1 MSSLLRRALLCATPL
16 LVATHT
22 VSCGSGSVAFDVTV
36 PRSVLDAAEWIEV
49 GAFRS
54 TSCGSLGPML
64 AAGIPE
70 QGYTSRVAF
79 RVKDGAPSFGDLP
92 RGNYAF
98 GVVARGSDCTVLA
111 TGCTEANIA
120 DASRVAVQLTASPET
135 RGTCSSDATCRAAR
149 CVPTIGAGCSLQL
162 VGAGPL
168 ANPLKEAGTLISAPA
183 IAPTRNG
190 FLIAYREVDGE
201 EEGGRLTVLPIDAQG
216 GALQPTRR
224 SLYKRCAGSD
234 EADGAAIALRGEK
247 GWVAIS
253 RFPGECNNN
262 DGGVELWEIDT
273 SDPKLVLQAGLS
285 SIPGA
290 SVHLSRAHA
299 ITALP
304 GSFLLGF
311 VQTDAKLARATPFD
325 TYLLPDSGAVT
336 VASGAVDSWVAASD
350 STLAVLVLGGESGQP
365 AADGGADGGTP
376 PPEPGDPS
384 LMLRLHAQP
393 VASPLDALPEAASF
407 AGTWGALAIRGGRIL
422 VVSDGE
428 EASAPVVLQAFD
440 SVTASAPQLVE
451 AYAFATEG
459 LGKVNYADVAFQG
472 DRAFVAVER
481 TGSISL
487 VGFANATTSPTQFVE
502 LPFGRE
508 PRLASG
514 VQPVRD
520 GRIAIAASSSRVAV
534 AWTTAKTLTANDPT
548 GGYAVFACGQ

>member
-1 MSSLLRRALLCATPL
+1 MSFTLRRALLWTAPL
-16 LVATHT
+16 LLATHT
-22 VSCGSGSVAFDVTV
+22 VSCGRGAVAFDVTI
-36 PRSVLDAAEWIEV
+36 PRTVLDAAEWIEV

-70 QGYTSRVAF
+70 QGYASRVAF
-79 RVKDGAPSFGDLP
+79 RVKDGAPAFGDLP

-98 GVVARGSDCTVLA
+98 GVVARGADCTVLA
-111 TGCTEANIA
+111 TGCTEASVA

-168 ANPLKEAGTLISAPA
+168 ANPLKEEDTLISAPA
-183 IAPTRNG
+183 IAATRDG
-190 FLIAYREVDGE
+190 FLIAYREINGD

-224 SLYKRCAGSD
+224 SLYKRCAKSK
-234 EADGAAIALRGEK
+234 EADGAAIALRGER

-299 ITALP
+299 IAALP

-311 VQTDAKLARATPFD
+311 VQTNASLARATPFN

-336 VASGAVDSWVAASD
+336 VATAATDSWVAASD
-350 STLAVLVLGGESGQP
+350 STLAVLVLGGEESGP
-365 AADGGADGGTP
+365 VGDGGADGGTP
-376 PPEPGDPS
+376 TPDPNAPAS
-384 LMLRLHAQP
+384 TLRLQAQP
-393 VASPLDALPEAASF
+393 VASPLDALGDAATF
-407 AGTWGALAIRGGRIL
+407 PGTWGSLAIRGGRIL
-422 VVSDGE
+422 VVSDSD
-428 EASAPVVLQAFD
+428 EASAPVILQAFD
-440 SVTASAPQLVE
+440 SVTSSAPQLVE
-451 AYAFATEG
+451 GYAFSTEG

-508 PRLASG
+508 PRLASA

-520 GRIAIAASSSRVAV
+520 GRIAIAASPSRVAV
-534 AWTTAKTLTANDPT
+534 AWTTAKTLTRNDPT
-548 GGYAVFACGQ
+548 GGYALFACGQ